1 MGFRNGAYAK
11 VWEVTSVSATHT
23 KLKMSIS
30 RKNKQTDEY
39 EDDFSGFVSCFGTA
53 VAAQAAR
60 LDNGARIKLG
70 ECDVSTSYN
79 KEKKIGYTNFKL
91 FSFESAEFNS
101 TSTSAQP
108 EGDPAPPTPV
118 DDGELDDSTGRL
130 PF

>member
-11 VWEVTSVSATHT
+11 VWEVTSVSPTHT
-23 KLKMSIS
+23 KLKMSVS

-53 VAAQAAR
+53 VASQAAR
-60 LDNGARIKLG
+60 LSNGARIKLG

-91 FSFESAEFNS
+91 FSFEDAEFDS
-101 TSTSAQP
+101 TTTTSSG
-108 EGDPAPPTPV
+108 GDPTPPTPV
-118 DDGELDDSTGRL
+118 DDGEVDDSTGRL